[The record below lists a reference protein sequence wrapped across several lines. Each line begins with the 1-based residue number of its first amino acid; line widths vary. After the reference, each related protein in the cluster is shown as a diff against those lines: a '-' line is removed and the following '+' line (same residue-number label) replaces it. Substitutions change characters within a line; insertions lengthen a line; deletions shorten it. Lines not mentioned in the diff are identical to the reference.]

1 MAASE
6 SSLISLLK
14 REGEKSGPMA
24 ESHGRTVEIKT
35 TINDTCLHV
44 QKAEHEIYNMSYKT
58 TTLTVSGHVNC
69 LLKLIL
75 RCHIPDGVA
84 KVICWSQG
92 YVSLQL
98 GSEYLHR

>member
-35 TINDTCLHV
+35 TINDTCFHV
-44 QKAEHEIYNMSYKT
+44 QKAEHEIYNMSYD

-75 RCHIPDGVA
+75 RCHIPDRVA
-84 KVICWSQG
+84 KVICWGKG
-92 YVSLQL
+92 YVSLQI
-98 GSEYLHR
+98 STEHLHR